1 MKSQKPRRAILKN
14 DAIAQGGVA
23 AIDLSNLASA
33 TTSQDKSPVYFTKDI
48 SVSGLLKIYAK
59 INEGMTGK
67 IAIKLH
73 SGEPHGPNLLP
84 IELIKGL
91 QAQIPNST
99 IV

>member
-1 MKSQKPRRAILKN
+1 MEPLGCSSRDSTN
-14 DAIAQGGVA
+14 T
-23 AIDLSNLASA
+23 ASA
-33 TTSQDKSPVYFTKDI
+33 DAEQNKSSVYFTKDI

-73 SGEPHGPNLLP
+73 SGEPDGPNLLP

-91 QAQIPNST
+91 QA
-99 IV
+99 